1 MCVIETSP
9 VVETR
14 RLILRAP
21 GAQDVSRIAAMANDR
36 DIARMT
42 QRMPHPFQ
50 VEDAEDFVLH
60 VAAQD
65 PKRANTFVIE
75 HEDLGPVGV
84 IGLFENEDKVPETGY
99 WIGRDFWG
107 RGFATEALEGALV
120 WASRRWKRRA
130 LIAGHFA
137 DNPASGQV
145 LCNAGFLYTGDVE
158 LRPSIARGGRAT
170 PTRMMVWLA

>member
-1 MCVIETSP
+1 MNKDGGRTKGARPMCVIETSP

-84 IGLFENEDKVPETGY
+84 IGSGGLMISIPVTTTTGGLM
-99 WIGRDFWG
+99 ISIPV
-107 RGFATEALEGALV
+107 TTT
-120 WASRRWKRRA
+120 
-130 LIAGHFA
+130 
-137 DNPASGQV
+137 
-145 LCNAGFLYTGDVE
+145 TG
-158 LRPSIARGGRAT
+158 G
-170 PTRMMVWLA
+170 

>member
-21 GAQDVSRIAAMANDR
+21 GAQDIGRIASLANDR

-42 QRMPHPFQ
+42 KRMPHPFQ
-50 VEDAEDFVLH
+50 VTDAEDFLLH

-75 HEDLGPVGV
+75 HEDHGPVGV
-84 IGLFENEDKVPETGY
+84 IGLCGGEDAFPETGY
-99 WIGRDFWG
+99 
-107 RGFATEALEGALV
+107 
-120 WASRRWKRRA
+120 
-130 LIAGHFA
+130 
-137 DNPASGQV
+137 
-145 LCNAGFLYTGDVE
+145 
-158 LRPSIARGGRAT
+158 
-170 PTRMMVWLA
+170 